1 MPNQSLQLPI
11 QRIMSARAQMMS
23 GASLSALQALSRSW
37 VFEFVSLSSV
47 VFSSGGLALA
57 ASPFVPG
64 PFLTWWVSSVSS
76 GLDPCPLKS
85 QGGGFSSMMHRQT
98 AACEP
103 ASDSASQENEEMC
116 VFATVGEKLRGTMSS
131 KNTLKAWGEAAEAL
145 SEKERQEL
153 IMNLKLFDSSYPL
166 LFLGYDSDGRAVTAE
181 RLSDI
186 NFDGLKSVNENG
198 IRWPLAIHALRMEVQ
213 MSLLKDSQ
221 HETTTHVV
229 DLEGFSLKNTV
240 SLLSSGDGW
249 LRRMLSTRS
258 SYDAAH
264 YPQSVD
270 RAIIINAP
278 WYVASF
284 TRALRPF
291 LGGERTTRIIA
302 IQAGLE
308 GLHRELGET
317 HKCVLPTTEESWKEY
332 FSTSPPSPGPA
343 RFHSALLRAAERTLL

>member
-1 MPNQSLQLPI
+1 
-11 QRIMSARAQMMS
+11 
-23 GASLSALQALSRSW
+23 
-37 VFEFVSLSSV
+37 
-47 VFSSGGLALA
+47 
-57 ASPFVPG
+57 
-64 PFLTWWVSSVSS
+64 
-76 GLDPCPLKS
+76 
-85 QGGGFSSMMHRQT
+85 MMHQQT
-98 AACEP
+98 AACEA
-103 ASDSASQENEEMC
+103 ASRDSASQENEEMC

-213 MSLLKDSQ
+213 MSLLKESQ

-291 LGGERTTRIIA
+291 LGGEGTTRIVA

-308 GLHRELGET
+308 GLQRELGET

-343 RFHSALLRAAERTLL
+343 RFNSALLRAAERTLL